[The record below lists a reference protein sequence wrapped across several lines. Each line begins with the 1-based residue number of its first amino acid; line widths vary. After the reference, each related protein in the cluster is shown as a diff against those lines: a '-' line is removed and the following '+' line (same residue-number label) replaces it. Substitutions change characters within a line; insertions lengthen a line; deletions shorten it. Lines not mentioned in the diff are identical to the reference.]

1 MKNPKITAK
10 LNQLMADERN
20 TKIELIACILDN
32 YKDNSPHLLNGD
44 TFDMLYDLDI
54 AQLNDIIGD
63 LISNMFAEIHFQLE
77 RRKQAK

>member
-10 LNQLMADERN
+10 LNQLMANERS
-20 TKIELIACILDN
+20 TKIELIGCILDN

-44 TFDMLYDLDI
+44 TFDCLYNQDI

-63 LISNMFAEIHFQLE
+63 LISNLFAEIAYQLD
-77 RRKQAK
+77 RRKKV